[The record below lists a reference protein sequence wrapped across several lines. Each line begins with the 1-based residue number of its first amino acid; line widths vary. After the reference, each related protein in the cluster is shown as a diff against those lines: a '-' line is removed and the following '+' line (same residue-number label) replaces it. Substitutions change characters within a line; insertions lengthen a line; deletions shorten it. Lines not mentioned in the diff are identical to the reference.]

1 MKTIAINTA
10 QAIPATT
17 RTAVVELGSTAKAS
31 EVPPARIAI
40 PVAIRIVVDI
50 VVVMIDNGKKKKIT
64 ERKKSS
70 Q

>member
-1 MKTIAINTA
+1 MKTIAIHAA

-31 EVPPARIAI
+31 EVAPARIAI

-50 VVVMIDNGKKKKIT
+50 GTD
-64 ERKKSS
+64 
-70 Q
+70 